1 MAPNLQWMADFANK
15 PWQHNFHTHPQESPL
30 ECVIVEPRKHPWLG
44 GVLRN
49 FSCMFPNAKM
59 TLVYDY
65 QHDEWVDN
73 LLEHSTAIRK
83 FGLPLKKEFD
93 IAQYCALLTS
103 STFWNTFKDS
113 ERVLIFQS
121 DTGVRKNNILRY
133 WEYDYVGATW
143 GGEVKQLD
151 PWIRVGNGGLSL
163 RNPNTCL
170 DVIRAFP
177 YTQQPIV
184 EEDLYFCQHMANMD
198 ETVKFCP
205 PDVATSFSVEHV
217 EHPDPF
223 GFHQTYRYKSKEYLD
238 TLARTDAVRA
248 VRSIQRVQ
256 DAWVESKTG
265 QIQPLE
271 GTTKLADWLS
281 VGIGTEG
288 LRLEKDTRIPFKD
301 ISPGIAKELHIQWR
315 DEHGTVRDAVLPLA
329 RKRIIRD
336 TLLGGQQEI

>member
-1 MAPNLQWMADFANK
+1 MAPNLQWMSDFTSQ

-49 FSCMFPNAKM
+49 VSCMFPNAKM
-59 TLVYDY
+59 TLVYD
-65 QHDEWVDN
+65 QRQEEWVDE
-73 LLEHSTAIRK
+73 LIEHSTAIRK
-83 FGLPLKKEFD
+83 FGLPLQKEFD
-93 IAQYCALLTS
+93 ISQYCALLTS
-103 STFWNTFKDS
+103 SIFWNTFKSS

-121 DTGVRKNNILRY
+121 DTGVRKNNILRF

-163 RNPNTCL
+163 RNPKICL
-170 DVIRAFP
+170 EVIKTFP
-177 YTQQPIV
+177 YTTQPIV

-198 ETVKFCP
+198 DNVKFCP

-223 GFHQTYRYKSKEYLD
+223 GFHQTYRYKSEEYLAA
-238 TLARTDAVRA
+238 LARTDPVHAT
-248 VRSIQRVQ
+248 RSIQRVQ

-265 QIQPLE
+265 QVQSIE
-271 GTTKLADWLS
+271 GTTKLVDWLS
-281 VGIGTEG
+281 VGIGSAG
-288 LRLEKDTRIPFKD
+288 LRLEKDTYIPFQD
-301 ISPGIAKELHIQWR
+301 ISPGIAKELHVQWI
-315 DEHGTVRDAVLPLA
+315 DKYGAVQDAVMPLA
-329 RKRIIRD
+329 RKRVIFD
-336 TLLGGQQEI
+336 TILGCP